1 MLGKKND
8 KDDQGGQVSETSM
21 MTPEGGAG
29 DTPGTEDGTPAAA
42 DIQHAPHEG
51 PKDYTKGPEEQRG
64 ERRITIE

>member
-8 KDDQGGQVSETSM
+8 KDGQGGQVSETSM

-42 DIQHAPHEG
+42 DTQHSPHEG
-51 PKDYTKGPEEQRG
+51 PEDYTKAPEKH
-64 ERRITIE
+64 RRSE